1 MTNPTGNAKP
11 KEILSVP
18 QLQKLALC
26 HTFWEDRTSLGA
38 LSLKNPPEMQEVWIN
53 PWVGKILWRRKWQP
67 TPVLLPGKSIGQEPG
82 GLQSMVSQESYTT

>member
-38 LSLKNPPEMQEVWIN
+38 LSLKNPPEIQEVWIN

-67 TPVLLPGKSIGQEPG
+67 TPVLLLGKCHGWRSLADCSP
-82 GLQSMVSQESYTT
+82 

>member
-18 QLQKLALC
+18 QLQKLVLC

-38 LSLKNPPEMQEVWIN
+38 LSLKNPPEIQEVWIN

-67 TPVLLPGKSIGQEPG
+67 TPVLLLGKSIGQEPG
-82 GLQSMVSQESYTT
+82 GLQSMVSQESDTT